1 MGHLNRT
8 MPGLRTRGALAGVAA
23 TLLLL
28 GSADALARLLGA
40 STSPLT
46 AVGLLVIRVLPTEL
60 VKLAIALFGEADKI
74 VLILTVGVAGLA
86 IGGLIGGILCTRPRI
101 ALLTFTAAEAVLL
114 LLVGLRP
121 EAGTLDFVAAL
132 AGSVLGA
139 LAFALLL
146 GAVRVPGRT
155 GGRTD
160 STPSGRGD
168 APSLGRRGFFLLAGA
183 SAVVG
188 AVGIAAGR
196 TVVAVGRG
204 AAEAARRF
212 VLPTPAVRAPAVP
225 EGAEVGADGVAP
237 FTTAQA
243 DLYRI
248 DTALVPPSVDPD
260 AWELRVDGLVEEP
273 FTLTFDELLAMR
285 LEEHRITLTCVSNP
299 VGGDLL
305 GTGTWTGVPVR
316 TLLARAKPLP
326 EADMVLSHSIDGFT
340 ASTPLEA
347 MTDERASLV
356 AVGMNGEPLT
366 PEHGYPVRLIVPGL
380 YGFVSATKWVTRIEV
395 TRFDQAEAYWTQRGW
410 DAEAPHSRRLADRC
424 AAGARLR
431 ARRRGRG
438 RRIRLGPAGRR
449 RGGAGQAGR
458 RGVDRRGPGD
468 RGQRRHVAAVEGGAA
483 GCGGRAATRSPCG
496 RSIMTARC
504 RRRSAAIRSPMR
516 RPATTA
522 SSSGRNEAR
531 GAKTAGASVRKTFD
545 PTHPLTDP
553 LRTRG
558 TQRDIADRETVAHH
572 TVQCIARP
580 LDDVKENDDEDVNRN
595 KGISR
600 SRHCGDRSAGTERM
614 RRLHGRGVRRIRRRA
629 VAGGR
634 RHGRGR
640 LVRRGHGRGLI
651 GRRHGGRL
659 IGRLD
664 GPGGRGLRGLRGAG
678 AGG

>member
-1 MGHLNRT
+1 MGHLTRT
-8 MPGLRTRGALAGVAA
+8 TPGLHTRGALAGVVA

-46 AVGLLVIRVLPTEL
+46 AVGLLVIRVLPTDL

-86 IGGLIGGILCTRPRI
+86 VGGLIGGILCTRPHV
-101 ALLTFTAAEAVLL
+101 ALLTFTIAEAVLIV
-114 LLVGLRP
+114 LVGLRP
-121 EAGTLDFVAAL
+121 EAGPADLLASA

-139 LAFALLL
+139 FSFALLL
-146 GAVRVPGRT
+146 GATRAPGRT
-155 GGRTD
+155 IRQTGAGRTD
-160 STPSGRGD
+160 RD
-168 APSLGRRGFFLLAGA
+168 AGLERRGFFLLAGA
-183 SAVVG
+183 SAMVG

-196 TVVAVGRG
+196 TVAAVGRG

-212 VLPTPAVRAPAVP
+212 VLPAPAVSAPAVP
-225 EGAEVGADGVAP
+225 AGAEVGVDGVAP

-316 TLLARAKPLP
+316 TLLSRAKPLP

-410 DAEAPHSRRLADRC
+410 DAEAPILVASRIDVP
-424 AAGARLR
+424 
-431 ARRRGRG
+431 RG
-438 RRIRLGPAGRR
+438 LDSVPAGEVVV
-449 RGGAGQAGR
+449 AGSAWAQQAG
-458 RGVDRRGPGD
+458 
-468 RGQRRHVAAVEGGAA
+468 VAAVQVRLDDGEWIDADLGTEANA
-483 GCGGRAATRSPCG
+483 DTWRQWRAALPDVEAGRHSVTVRSVDHDG
-496 RSIMTARC
+496 
-504 RRRSAAIRSPMR
+504 
-516 RPATTA
+516 
-522 SSSGRNEAR
+522 
-531 GAKTAGASVRKTFD
+531 
-545 PTHPLTDP
+545 
-553 LRTRG
+553 
-558 TQRDIADRETVAHH
+558 
-572 TVQCIARP
+572 TVQ
-580 LDDVKENDDEDVNRN
+580 
-595 KGISR
+595 
-600 SRHCGDRSAGTERM
+600 TQER
-614 RRLHGRGVRRIRRRA
+614 RDPIPNAATGHHRVEFRA
-629 VAGGR
+629 E
-634 RHGRGR
+634 
-640 LVRRGHGRGLI
+640 
-651 GRRHGGRL
+651 
-659 IGRLD
+659 
-664 GPGGRGLRGLRGAG
+664 
-678 AGG
+678 

>member
-1 MGHLNRT
+1 MGHLTRT
-8 MPGLRTRGALAGVAA
+8 TPGLHTRGALAGVVA

-46 AVGLLVIRVLPTEL
+46 AVGLLVIRVLPTDL

-74 VLILTVGVAGLA
+74 VLILTVGVAGLV

-101 ALLTFTAAEAVLL
+101 ALLTFTAAEAVLV

-121 EAGTLDFVAAL
+121 EAGALDLVAA
-132 AGSVLGA
+132 AVGSLLGA
-139 LAFALLL
+139 LALALLI
-146 GAVRVPGRT
+146 GAVRAPGRGT
-155 GGRTD
+155 DRRTD
-160 STPSGRGD
+160 AG
-168 APSLGRRGFFLLAGA
+168 LERRGFFLLAGA
-183 SAVVG
+183 SAMVG

-212 VLPTPAVRAPAVP
+212 VLPAPAVSAPAVP
-225 EGAEVGADGVAP
+225 AGAEVGVDGVAP

-248 DTALVPPSVDPD
+248 DTALVPPTVDPD

-340 ASTPLEA
+340 ASTPLGA
-347 MTDERASLV
+347 MTDDRASLV

-395 TRFDQAEAYWTQRGW
+395 TRFDRAEAYWTQRGW
-410 DAEAPHSRRLADRC
+410 DAEAPILVASRIDVPRGLDSV
-424 AAGARLR
+424 AAGEVVV
-431 ARRRGRG
+431 
-438 RRIRLGPAGRR
+438 AGSAWAQ
-449 RGGAGQAGR
+449 GAGVKAVQVRLDDGEWTEAVLGTEANTDTWRQWRVALPDVEPGR
-458 RGVDRRGPGD
+458 HAVTVRAVDQDG
-468 RGQRRHVAAVEGGAA
+468 
-483 GCGGRAATRSPCG
+483 
-496 RSIMTARC
+496 
-504 RRRSAAIRSPMR
+504 
-516 RPATTA
+516 
-522 SSSGRNEAR
+522 
-531 GAKTAGASVRKTFD
+531 
-545 PTHPLTDP
+545 
-553 LRTRG
+553 
-558 TQRDIADRETVAHH
+558 
-572 TVQCIARP
+572 TVQT
-580 LDDVKENDDEDVNRN
+580 EE
-595 KGISR
+595 R
-600 SRHCGDRSAGTERM
+600 SDPIPNASTGHHRVEF
-614 RRLHGRGVRRIRRRA
+614 RA
-629 VAGGR
+629 E
-634 RHGRGR
+634 
-640 LVRRGHGRGLI
+640 
-651 GRRHGGRL
+651 
-659 IGRLD
+659 
-664 GPGGRGLRGLRGAG
+664 
-678 AGG
+678 

>member
-1 MGHLNRT
+1 M
-8 MPGLRTRGALAGVAA
+8 
-23 TLLLL
+23 
-28 GSADALARLLGA
+28 
-40 STSPLT
+40 
-46 AVGLLVIRVLPTEL
+46 
-60 VKLAIALFGEADKI
+60 
-74 VLILTVGVAGLA
+74 
-86 IGGLIGGILCTRPRI
+86 
-101 ALLTFTAAEAVLL
+101 
-114 LLVGLRP
+114 
-121 EAGTLDFVAAL
+121 
-132 AGSVLGA
+132 
-139 LAFALLL
+139 
-146 GAVRVPGRT
+146 
-155 GGRTD
+155 
-160 STPSGRGD
+160 
-168 APSLGRRGFFLLAGA
+168 
-183 SAVVG
+183 VG

-410 DAEAPHSRRLADRC
+410 DAEAPILVASRIDVP
-424 AAGARLR
+424 
-431 ARRRGRG
+431 RG
-438 RRIRLGPAGRR
+438 LDSVPAGEVVV
-449 RGGAGQAGR
+449 AGSAWAEQAG
-458 RGVDRRGPGD
+458 
-468 RGQRRHVAAVEGGAA
+468 VAAVQVQA
-483 GCGGRAATRSPCG
+483 GTTGEWIDSDLGTEADADTWRQWRAALPDVEAG
-496 RSIMTARC
+496 RH
-504 RRRSAAIRSPMR
+504 
-516 RPATTA
+516 
-522 SSSGRNEAR
+522 
-531 GAKTAGASVRKTFD
+531 SV
-545 PTHPLTDP
+545 
-553 LRTRG
+553 
-558 TQRDIADRETVAHH
+558 TVRAVDHDG
-572 TVQCIARP
+572 TVQ
-580 LDDVKENDDEDVNRN
+580 
-595 KGISR
+595 
-600 SRHCGDRSAGTERM
+600 TEE
-614 RRLHGRGVRRIRRRA
+614 RRDPIPNAATGHHRVEFRA
-629 VAGGR
+629 E
-634 RHGRGR
+634 
-640 LVRRGHGRGLI
+640 
-651 GRRHGGRL
+651 
-659 IGRLD
+659 
-664 GPGGRGLRGLRGAG
+664 
-678 AGG
+678 

>member
-1 MGHLNRT
+1 MGHLTRT
-8 MPGLRTRGALAGVAA
+8 APAPRTRGALAGVAA

-155 GGRTD
+155 GDGTD

-225 EGAEVGADGVAP
+225 EGAEVGVDGVAP

-395 TRFDQAEAYWTQRGW
+395 TRFDRAEAYWTQRGW
-410 DAEAPHSRRLADRC
+410 DAEAPILVASRIDVPRGLDSV
-424 AAGARLR
+424 AAGEVVV
-431 ARRRGRG
+431 
-438 RRIRLGPAGRR
+438 AGSAWAQ
-449 RGGAGQAGR
+449 GAGVKAVQVRLDDGEWTEADLGTEANTDTWRQWRVALPDVKPGR
-458 RGVDRRGPGD
+458 HAVTVRAVDQDG
-468 RGQRRHVAAVEGGAA
+468 
-483 GCGGRAATRSPCG
+483 
-496 RSIMTARC
+496 
-504 RRRSAAIRSPMR
+504 
-516 RPATTA
+516 
-522 SSSGRNEAR
+522 
-531 GAKTAGASVRKTFD
+531 
-545 PTHPLTDP
+545 
-553 LRTRG
+553 
-558 TQRDIADRETVAHH
+558 
-572 TVQCIARP
+572 TVQT
-580 LDDVKENDDEDVNRN
+580 EE
-595 KGISR
+595 R
-600 SRHCGDRSAGTERM
+600 SDPIPNASTGHHRVEF
-614 RRLHGRGVRRIRRRA
+614 RA
-629 VAGGR
+629 E
-634 RHGRGR
+634 
-640 LVRRGHGRGLI
+640 
-651 GRRHGGRL
+651 
-659 IGRLD
+659 
-664 GPGGRGLRGLRGAG
+664 
-678 AGG
+678 